1 MDTIGDLI
9 TRIRNGYLARKHE
22 VIAPYSKLSEEVTKM
37 FARHG
42 YLEALQ
48 VIEGKTRRGTP
59 IKQLSMTLAYQNG
72 QPTMTGVKRVSA
84 LGRRQYATAKTLP
97 WVLGGHG
104 MAIVSTASGVMTDRD
119 ARKQRLGG
127 EVLCTVW

>member
-9 TRIRNGYLARKHE
+9 TRIRNGYLAHKRT
-22 VIAPYSKLSEEVTKM
+22 VVAPYSKLSEEVGKM

-42 YLEALQ
+42 YLEAFQ
-48 VIEGKTRRGTP
+48 IVEGKTRRGTP

-72 QPTMTGVKRVSA
+72 QPAMTGVKRVSA

-97 WVLGGHG
+97 RALDGHG
-104 MAIVSTASGVMTDRD
+104 IAIISTPAGVMTDHD

-127 EVLCTVW
+127 EILCMVW